1 MRGPLEVR
9 LGSLRKGPRLTG
21 IIVSGP
27 RKSEEWVSAC
37 WCCHLWECMM
47 RLAPEVWKN
56 WKLKAAAATGTHS
69 HCQAEE
75 PLQRWYW
82 QQYKGKEQG
91 ASPWAFLY
99 SSIISLAPLFAEFN
113 RNLGDKEI
121 YFVGSQPQ
129 DHRADYRK
137 YGRMGLKLKDNSL
150 ITSTFIPLAIEH
162 PFLPS
167 IHIWISIQ

>member
-9 LGSLRKGPRLTG
+9 LWSLRKGPRLTG
-21 IIVSGP
+21 IIVLGP
-27 RKSEEWVSAC
+27 QKSEEWVSAC

-82 QQYKGKEQG
+82 QQYEEKEQG
-91 ASPWAFLY
+91 ASPWSFLC

-129 DHRADYRK
+129 DRSLSPRWVSSPERGNLHQFSSRK
-137 YGRMGLKLKDNSL
+137 EGEKKVEEVYKPGS
-150 ITSTFIPLAIEH
+150 
-162 PFLPS
+162 
-167 IHIWISIQ
+167 